1 MSDIKN
7 PLLDFSDL
15 PRFDTFQPEYVT
27 EGIASL
33 IHDAHT
39 VVAQLEAPSSK
50 VTWENFV
57 SPLEETAEKLSRAW
71 GIVGHL
77 NAVVDTPAL
86 RATYNEN
93 QPKVTE
99 FWTALA
105 QNLTLFEKYK
115 VDLLCKRAGKVIGY
129 AEVEVREPYGNKFP
143 FTTVHVPARK
153 VKLLDNG
160 LPTVYFAVNR
170 DFTRLMWVRTEKIAQ
185 YIPIEVPNKMIP
197 NGECFYNVPKKLFT
211 EVYIGN

>member
-15 PRFDTFQPEYVT
+15 PRFDTFQPEYVS
-27 EGIASL
+27 EAIASL
-33 IHDAHT
+33 ISEAQA
-39 VVAQLEAPSSK
+39 VVATLEVPSAH

-57 SPLEETAEKLSRAW
+57 APLEETAEKLSRAW

-105 QNLTLFEKYK
+105 QNLALFEKYK
-115 VDLLCKRAGKVIGY
+115 AI
-129 AEVEVREPYGNKFP
+129 
-143 FTTVHVPARK
+143 
-153 VKLLDNG
+153 
-160 LPTVYFAVNR
+160 
-170 DFTRLMWVRTEKIAQ
+170 Q
-185 YIPIEVPNKMIP
+185 
-197 NGECFYNVPKKLFT
+197 
-211 EVYIGN
+211 